1 MFSIGRFSR
10 LAGLSPKA
18 LRAYDALGLFRP
30 VWVDPSSSY
39 RYYSPAQL
47 PDLRRILALR
57 DMGLALAEI
66 RGIVAG
72 GDLRPALERRRE
84 ALERER
90 VEIDR
95 RLRALDISVDMAD
108 ETSSR
113 PDVVVRPI
121 AAETVATLPLDEEED
136 EGAAFYEL
144 EAYVR
149 DLGRRAHRPPGALV
163 PPDRS
168 DGREAVEIFVPLTGP
183 VAPRGRIGSRR
194 LPAVR
199 AVTIIQRG
207 PYDRLASARRTLEEY
222 LARTRLRGAGPLRVL
237 YLQFGAEA
245 ELALPPGY
253 VVERA
258 ADYLTELQ
266 LPLAEP
272 AAPPRRRLAGR
283 SRA

>member
-10 LAGLSPKA
+10 LAGVSAKA

-30 VWVDPSSSY
+30 AWVDPSSSY

-57 DMGLALAEI
+57 DMGLGLVEI

-72 GDLRPALERRRE
+72 GDLRTALERRRE
-84 ALERER
+84 DLERER
-90 VEIDR
+90 GEIDR
-95 RLRALDISVDMAD
+95 RLRALDIRVDMAA
-108 ETSSR
+108 ETSDR
-113 PDVVVRPI
+113 PDVVIRPI
-121 AAETVATLPLDEEED
+121 AAETVASMALDDEED
-136 EGAAFYEL
+136 EGVAFYEL

-149 DLGRRAHRPPGALV
+149 DLGRRAQRPPGALLS
-163 PPDRS
+163 PGSS
-168 DGREAVEIFVPLTGP
+168 DGQEVAEIFVPVTGP
-183 VAPRGRIGSRR
+183 VAPRGRIGCRR

-199 AVTIIQRG
+199 AATILERG
-207 PYDRLASARRTLEEY
+207 PYDRLAAARGTLEGW
-222 LARTRLRGAGPLRVL
+222 LAGTGLRSAGPLRVL

-253 VVERA
+253 VVERPT
-258 ADYLTELQ
+258 DYLTELQ

-272 AAPPRRRLAGR
+272 AARPRR
-283 SRA
+283 